1 MNALERFAIK
11 KLRAFFA
18 DAANNGITID
28 NRKVDDDVTVLILG
42 IIEDYIAEK
51 EEEDDE

>member
-11 KLRAFFA
+11 KLKAFFA
-18 DAANNGITID
+18 DAVNNGITID
-28 NRKVDDDVTVLILG
+28 GRKVDNDATVLILG

-51 EEEDDE
+51 EEEDNE

>member
-11 KLRAFFA
+11 KLRTFFA
-18 DAANNGITID
+18 DAVNDGLTID
-28 NRKVDDDVTVLILG
+28 GRKVDNDTTVLVLG

-51 EEEDDE
+51 EEDDEE